1 MPHLPIPSPC
11 EIREMWIISPFFD
24 SLGAGVI
31 IFISWS
37 VYFYFMDNLSANSM
51 DFVLLYFSEPDFPS
65 ANVRQ

>member
-1 MPHLPIPSPC
+1 
-11 EIREMWIISPFFD
+11 MWIISPFFD